1 MGKDSEEPE
10 PPNRDLEARILS
22 KKFEIREIPPF
33 KEPEKPKGEHEVYCT
48 CESCLRRREGLEVD
62 ETYARILERKAELN
76 PKESPKEKYPLKGDV
91 NVSPILYHP
100 SRFGY
105 PMITKD
111 KSSTNPESDTAE
123 IGYKK
128 STHPFTFKM
137 PPQKY

>member
-1 MGKDSEEPE
+1 MGEDSEESE
-10 PPNRDLEARILS
+10 PPNSNLEARILL
-22 KKFEIREIPPF
+22 KKFEIREILPL
-33 KEPEKPKGEHEVYCT
+33 KEPEKGQQHEMYCS
-48 CESCLRRREGLEVD
+48 CESCQRRREGLEPD
-62 ETYARILERKAELN
+62 KTYDKILKKEEELK
-76 PKESPKEKYPLKGDV
+76 PQEKGKYPLIWDIKIK
-91 NVSPILYHP
+91 PTLYHP

-111 KSSTNPESDTAE
+111 KSSTNPESDTSE